1 MKRLKYALLTILT
14 LSGVTLSAAVSA
26 QSTDAIEVTRAAVQT
41 ERKAVVAA
49 AMRLSE
55 QESQAFWP
63 VYNDFRAE
71 MNKIIDKQVRLIRDF
86 AKHYNSLS
94 DEKAKAMVAEYL
106 SIEKAKLKLR
116 QRYVRKFEK
125 VLPPKK
131 VMRYYQTENK
141 LDALINVQL
150 AREIPLAK

>member
-1 MKRLKYALLTILT
+1 MKRLKYTLLTILT

-41 ERKAVVAA
+41 ERKAIVAS
-49 AMRLSE
+49 AMGLSE

-71 MNKIIDKQVRLIRDF
+71 MNKIIDRHVRLIRDF

-94 DEKAKAMVAEYL
+94 DEKAKAMVTEYL

-141 LDALINVQL
+141 LDALVNVQL

>member
-1 MKRLKYALLTILT
+1 MKRLKYTLLTILT
-14 LSGVTLSAAVSA
+14 LAGVTLSAAVSA

-41 ERKAVVAA
+41 ERKAIVAS
-49 AMRLSE
+49 AMKLSE

-63 VYNDFRAE
+63 VYNDFRAD
-71 MNKIIDKQVRLIRDF
+71 MNKVIDRQVRLIRDF

-94 DEKAKAMVAEYL
+94 DEKAKAMVSEYL

>member
-1 MKRLKYALLTILT
+1 MKRLKYTLLTILT

-41 ERKAVVAA
+41 ERKAIVAA
-49 AMRLSE
+49 AMGLSE

-71 MNKIIDKQVRLIRDF
+71 MNKVIDRHVRLIRDF
-86 AKHYNSLS
+86 AAHYNSLS

-141 LDALINVQL
+141 LDALVNVQL